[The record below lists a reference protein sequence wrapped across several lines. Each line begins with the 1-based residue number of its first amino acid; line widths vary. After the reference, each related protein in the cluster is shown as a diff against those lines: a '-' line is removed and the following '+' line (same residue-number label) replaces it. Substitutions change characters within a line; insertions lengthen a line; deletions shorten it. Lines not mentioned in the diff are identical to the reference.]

1 MIIFKVRDIIRDIG
15 QNLIKGSR
23 WRIIPQRKEMI
34 KEGYTRDQ
42 IIVSTN
48 SHTFMGKGG
57 FHIPINNLIQS
68 RALGP
73 FAVILSHEG
82 SVLILKTPE

>member
-1 MIIFKVRDIIRDIG
+1 
-15 QNLIKGSR
+15 
-23 WRIIPQRKEMI
+23 MI

-82 SVLILKTPE
+82 SVLILKTPEWIRIINGIATIIDIQSLEVKLN